1 MTEVKCAHDE
11 MVPVEKLV
19 PNPRN
24 PNKHPAKQI
33 ELLAKIIGAQGWRA
47 PITVST
53 RSGFI
58 VRGHGRYDAAGKLG
72 CESVPVDFQD
82 YGNEAEEWADLIAD
96 NRIAELASIDEDEL
110 TGILQEMHQNFKD
123 FDLTLTGVEDIAAR
137 LAGADGAGDAPEP
150 QIDRAEELQKEWNT
164 ATGQVWSIGKHRV
177 MCGDATKKGDV
188 DRLMGGVDPVL
199 MVTDP
204 PYGVEYDPAWRNDAA
219 EKGLIFYAASSIG
232 KVKNDDR
239 VDWSDAYKLSGA
251 QVAYV
256 WHDGRHAKE
265 VQGSMEAADFV
276 IVCQIIWAKPTFA
289 ISRGD
294 YHWQHEPCWY
304 AVKKGETHNWQGSR
318 SESTLWSI
326 SRGCKDKTG
335 HGTEKPIECMARP
348 IQNNTQTGDAV
359 YDCFLGSGTTMV
371 AAEQT
376 GRICYGMEIDPKY
389 VAVTL
394 ERMKDMGLKPEL
406 TEA

>member
-1 MTEVKCAHDE
+1 MVEVKCAHDE

-47 PITVST
+47 PVSVS
-53 RSGFI
+53 RLSGFI
-58 VRGHGRYDAAGKLG
+58 VRGHGRYEAALKMG

-150 QIDRAEELQKEWNT
+150 QIDRAEELQKEWKT
-164 ATGQVWSIGKHRV
+164 ATGQVWSIGKHRL
-177 MCGDATKKGDV
+177 MCGDSTKKDDV
-188 DRLMGGVDPVL
+188 DRLMGGVSPTL

-204 PYGVEYDPAWRNDAA
+204 PYGIGYEYSKHDD
-219 EKGLIFYAASSIG
+219 SDS
-232 KVKNDDR
+232 VKND
-239 VDWSDAYKLSGA
+239 K
-251 QVAYV
+251 
-256 WHDGRHAKE
+256 
-265 VQGSMEAADFV
+265 MIEAAFLLGPS
-276 IVCQIIWAKPTFA
+276 QIIWTCGLMNLSRELDKRPQSKVVVWWKKFA
-289 ISRGD
+289 AAGNGLGGAST
-294 YHWQHEPCWY
+294 WEPILFCG
-304 AVKKGETHNWQGSR
+304 VKGA
-318 SESTLWSI
+318 TLPN
-326 SRGCKDKTG
+326 DV
-335 HGTEKPIECMARP
+335 IECPTERIP
-348 IQNNTQTGDAV
+348 GLRELHSCPKPVPLFSHIIGHIPHDII
-359 YDCFLGSGTTMV
+359 YEPFLGSGTTLI
-371 AAEQT
+371 ACEQLT
-376 GRICYGMEIDPKY
+376 RICYGMEIDPKY

-394 ERMKDMGLKPEL
+394 QRMADMGLKPEL
-406 TEA
+406 VEG

>member
-1 MTEVKCAHDE
+1 MVEVKCAHDE

-47 PITVST
+47 PVSVS
-53 RSGFI
+53 RLSGFI
-58 VRGHGRYDAAGKLG
+58 VRGHGRYEAALKMG

-150 QIDRAEELQKEWNT
+150 QIDRAEELQKEWKT
-164 ATGQVWSIGKHRV
+164 ATGQVWEIGKHRV
-177 MCGDATKKGDV
+177 MCGDTSV
-188 DRLMGGVDPVL
+188 DLPTLMSGSLGHL
-199 MVTDP
+199 IFTDP
-204 PYGVEYDPAWRNDAA
+204 PYGVGYDGGAKKR
-219 EKGLIFYAASSIG
+219 EKLTGDHIGTDIYTETLPSLASA
-232 KVKNDDR
+232 
-239 VDWSDAYKLSGA
+239 VDN
-251 QVAYV
+251 
-256 WHDGRHAKE
+256 
-265 VQGSMEAADFV
+265 EAALYLWYADGHAAAAAAAAAGYQ
-276 IVCQIIWAKPTFA
+276 IVAQIIWAKNHAQFVTSA
-289 ISRGD
+289 HYKGK
-294 YHWQHEPCWY
+294 HEPCYYGHKRGHSARWHGPNNEVTLWEY
-304 AVKKGETHNWQGSR
+304 DRSACNEFHPTQKPVAVALRAVKN
-318 SESTLWSI
+318 ST
-326 SRGCKDKTG
+326 
-335 HGTEKPIECMARP
+335 KPGQIVVD
-348 IQNNTQTGDAV
+348 G
-359 YDCFLGSGTTMV
+359 FLGGGTTLV

-394 ERMKDMGLKPEL
+394 QRMADMGLKPEL